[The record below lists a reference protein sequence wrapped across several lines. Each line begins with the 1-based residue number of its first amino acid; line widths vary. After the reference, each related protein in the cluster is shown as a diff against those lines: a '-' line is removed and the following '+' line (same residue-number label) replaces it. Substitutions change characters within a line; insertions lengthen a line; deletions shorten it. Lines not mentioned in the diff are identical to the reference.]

1 MNEASR
7 ALIKKGKFKEALKIL
22 AKCEEILEVK
32 GIIPFSLFLVCC
44 EFWQITGQ
52 KFNCCYSI

>member
-7 ALIKKGKFKEALKIL
+7 TLIKKGKFKEALKIL

-32 GIIPFSLFLVCC
+32 ETIVLSFIISLLRILVNNWT
-44 EFWQITGQ
+44 EI
-52 KFNCCYSI
+52 